1 MREMLI
7 VLLFVLIFV
16 SASMPKEEREYI
28 VLFHPDIDEI
38 QKEVTKYLNKG
49 YEPCGN
55 IFLYG
60 HEGYYQAVYK

>member
-1 MREMLI
+1 MKKIIAFLI
-7 VLLFVLIFV
+7 LSFIITACP
-16 SASMPKEEREYI
+16 SYKREYI
-28 VLFHPDIDEI
+28 VLFHPDIEEI

-49 YEPCGN
+49 YEPAGN